1 MDLTLRK
8 KLVATV
14 DLSGAVKETAS
25 WYDIYAATVAI
36 MGICARD
43 GRGGVSPFLGRPIP
57 CRGDV
62 NCLTMTHRFEWKD
75 HCVRNRVSDLRE
87 TVNHCKENRKSQ
99 HRGKK
104 SIMLAT

>member
-1 MDLTLRK
+1 MFGRRGIPGVRVFLPLTYMSMDLTLRK

-43 GRGGVSPFLGRPIP
+43 GRGGVSPFLGLNGKII
-57 CRGDV
+57 
-62 NCLTMTHRFEWKD
+62 
-75 HCVRNRVSDLRE
+75 VSVTE
-87 TVNHCKENRKSQ
+87 FQ
-99 HRGKK
+99 
-104 SIMLAT
+104 I